1 MRLPFGM
8 NTKKIPEIHALK
20 IQVIAAFQAKLNAS
34 MDAVLRTEQVL
45 KEGADSEQ
53 EESSDRLTDKR
64 EEMMDDIVL
73 HDEIAGHAKDHLL
86 ALAALNLESVSEQ
99 VEVGAL
105 VLTNAHNFLVC
116 TAIPAVEIDGNA
128 YVGISEISP
137 VAQALLGKKVGQ
149 SAEINGTTLTIE
161 GLA

>member
-1 MRLPFGM
+1 
-8 NTKKIPEIHALK
+8 
-20 IQVIAAFQAKLNAS
+20 
-34 MDAVLRTEQVL
+34 
-45 KEGADSEQ
+45 
-53 EESSDRLTDKR
+53 
-64 EEMMDDIVL
+64 
-73 HDEIAGHAKDHLL
+73 
-86 ALAALNLESVSEQ
+86 
-99 VEVGAL
+99 

-128 YVGISEISP
+128 FVGISEISP